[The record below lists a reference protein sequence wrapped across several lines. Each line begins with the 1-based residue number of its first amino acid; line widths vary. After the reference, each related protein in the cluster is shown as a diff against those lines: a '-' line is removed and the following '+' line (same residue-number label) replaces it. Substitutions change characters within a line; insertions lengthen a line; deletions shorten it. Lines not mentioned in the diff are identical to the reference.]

1 MSRRWTLA
9 LALLLAACPD
19 NPRHREHDEKHGHAE
34 HAAGTHKHKE
44 EQTYDPGLATR
55 VESRRCEHDKEVLEC
70 DDCRYEVGAVQVP
83 ASLLTGGKEQ
93 LIRTARVAEAPASG
107 RLALTGEIA
116 FDERKVVRI
125 SPLVAGVARRVPVTQ
140 GDRVKRGQLLA
151 EIDSRELGLLRSR
164 LQQARARLSL
174 AKTEFE
180 RESRLFAD
188 KISSAKERSRAESDH
203 KRAQIELQALEDQL
217 RLLGLSSAQR
227 GRQVGRIAVRSPLGG
242 TVVAKHVVPGE
253 SVTPDKEIFT
263 VAELET
269 VWVWASV
276 YERDLADLLRARA
289 AGVLPAEVRVT
300 AFPDRAFAGTVDYVG
315 ATMDEVT
322 RTVKMRV
329 AVENKGRLL
338 RPGMFADLSIQLG
351 EGRRELSIPAEAVL
365 SDGDRRFVFVRTDK
379 RRFLR
384 RDVRVGRTRAGRVP
398 VLDGLRDGE
407 EIAVQGAFL
416 LKSDVLREK
425 MGAGCAD

>member
-9 LALLLAACPD
+9 LALLLAACPE
-19 NPRHREHDEKHGHAE
+19 NQRRPRQEPDEQHGHAE
-34 HAAGTHKHKE
+34 HTEGKHE
-44 EQTYDPGLATR
+44 EQTYDPGLAAR
-55 VESRRCEHDKEVLEC
+55 VESQRCEHHKKVLEC
-70 DDCRYEVGAVQVP
+70 DDCRYEVGAVRIP
-83 ASLLTGGKEQ
+83 ASLLSGGKEQ
-93 LIRTARVAEAPASG
+93 LIRTARVSDVQTGG
-107 RLALTGEIA
+107 RLALTGEVA

-125 SPLVAGVARRVPVTQ
+125 SPLVTGVARRVLVTQ

-164 LQQARARLSL
+164 LQQARARLAL

-203 KRAQIELQALEDQL
+203 KRARIELEALEDQL
-217 RLLGLSSAQR
+217 RLLGLSSAQL
-227 GRQVGRIAVRSPLGG
+227 GRQVGRITIRAPLGG
-242 TVVAKHVVPGE
+242 TVVEKHVVPGE
-253 SVTPDKEIFT
+253 SVTPEKEIFT

-276 YERDLADLLRARA
+276 YERDLAGLLQARA
-289 AGVLPAEVRVT
+289 AGRLPAEVRVA
-300 AFPDRAFAGTVDYVG
+300 AFRDRAFAGTVDYVG

-329 AVENKGRLL
+329 AVDNKGRLL

-351 EGRRELSIPAEAVL
+351 EGLRQLSVPAEAVL
-365 SDGDRRFVFVRTDK
+365 SDGDHHFVFVRIDK

-384 RDVRVGRTRAGRVP
+384 RDVRVGRARAGTVP
-398 VLDGLRDGE
+398 VLDGLREGE